1 MSSTLVALIPVFL
14 IIALGWGLRRAGFPG
29 EEVWPLAE
37 RLTYYLLFPALLV
50 HSLGTASFS
59 GFRVAPM
66 AAALITT
73 VLITSLALIAL
84 RSRLGARGAAFTSV
98 LQGAIRGSVYVGVA
112 AAFGLWG
119 SAGLVLAAVAIAVL
133 VPSVNLVSVAV
144 LSRYAP
150 APEPGPG
157 AARTGATLKALARNP
172 LILACGAGILLNWSG
187 LGIPPGLDQ
196 TVEILGRA
204 ALPLGLLAVGA
215 GLELG
220 AARGAGRQVIAACA
234 LKLVAMPLIAWGAC
248 LAFGV
253 EGLTAAVAIL
263 FTALPCA
270 PAAFVL
276 AREMGGDAPLMAAI
290 IALSVVLAALTMPLM
305 LGLLT

>member
-29 EEVWPLAE
+29 EEVWPLGE

-73 VLITSLALIAL
+73 VLIASLALIAL
-84 RSRLGARGAAFTSV
+84 RSRLGAHEPAFTSV

-133 VPSVNLVSVAV
+133 VPTVNLVSVAV
-144 LSRYAP
+144 LSRYAGGR
-150 APEPGPG
+150 EPG
-157 AARTGATLKALARNP
+157 ARSTLWALARNP

-187 LGIPPGLDQ
+187 LGFPPGLDQ

-204 ALPLGLLAVGA
+204 ALPMGLLAVGA

-220 AARGAGRQVIAACA
+220 AARAARAQVVAACA
-234 LKLVAMPLIAWGAC
+234 IKLIAMPLIAWGAC
-248 LAFGV
+248 IAFGV
-253 EGLTAAVAIL
+253 EGLTAAVAVL
-263 FTALPCA
+263 FTALPCS
-270 PAAFVL
+270 PAALVL

-290 IALSVVLAALTMPLM
+290 IALSVVLAALTMPFM

>member
-29 EEVWPLAE
+29 EEVWPLVE

-73 VLITSLALIAL
+73 VLITSLALFAL
-84 RSRLGARGAAFTSV
+84 RSRLGAGGAAFTSV

-133 VPSVNLVSVAV
+133 VPTVNLVSVAV
-144 LSRYAP
+144 LSRYAD
-150 APEPGPG
+150 AREEGPG
-157 AARTGATLKALARNP
+157 GARGTLWALARNP
-172 LILACGAGILLNWSG
+172 LILACAAGILLNWSG
-187 LGIPPGLDQ
+187 LGFPPGLDQ

-220 AARGAGRQVIAACA
+220 AARGAGAQVIAACA
-234 LKLVAMPLIAWGAC
+234 IKLLAMPLVAWGAC

-253 EGLTAAVAIL
+253 EGLTAAVAVL
-263 FTALPCA
+263 FTALPCS

-290 IALSVVLAALTMPLM
+290 IALSVVLAAFTLPLM

>member
-1 MSSTLVALIPVFL
+1 MTSTLVALIPVFL

-84 RSRLGARGAAFTSV
+84 RSRLGASGTAFTSV

-133 VPSVNLVSVAV
+133 VPTVNLVSVAV
-144 LSRYAP
+144 LSRYAGG
-150 APEPGPG
+150 PEPGPG
-157 AARTGATLKALARNP
+157 GARGTLWALARNP
-172 LILACGAGILLNWSG
+172 LILACVAGIFLNWSG
-187 LGIPPGLDQ
+187 LGFPPGLDQ
-196 TVEILGRA
+196 MVELLGRA

-220 AARGAGRQVIAACA
+220 AARGAGAQVIAACA
-234 LKLVAMPLIAWGAC
+234 LKLVAMPLVAWGAC

-263 FTALPCA
+263 FTALPCS

-290 IALSVVLAALTMPLM
+290 IALSVVLAAFTLPLM

>member
-144 LSRYAP
+144 LSRYAD
-150 APEPGPG
+150 AREPGPG
-157 AARTGATLKALARNP
+157 GALKALARNP
-172 LILACGAGILLNWSG
+172 LILACAAGILLNWSG
-187 LGIPPGLDQ
+187 LGFPPGLDQ
-196 TVEILGRA
+196 TVELLGRA

-220 AARGAGRQVIAACA
+220 AARGAGAQVIAACA
-234 LKLVAMPLIAWGAC
+234 LKLVAMPLIAWAAC

-290 IALSVVLAALTMPLM
+290 IALSVVLAAFTMPLM